1 MKIILPSNSLLSS
14 LLALSLRNS
23 CDCEITIKN
32 ENFKSFGRFYS
43 LNYFSKNFLD
53 SISLWQL
60 LDKSKITPYKK
71 IEIYKNTNK
80 TIEFDISDV
89 GIDYLGY
96 IINEDD
102 LVKTISKKLFEN
114 REIKKSEKLI
124 LSEEKNDL
132 NIISNYGDICSS
144 KDLINFSLKEYSQTA
159 INITLQHSE
168 DNMRIPKQIFYQDE
182 ILGFLPLD
190 NNSYN
195 LIWSMPNH
203 TFDKIGSSNS
213 KEYITL
219 IESRIG
225 SLFGDIKDIQIGNT
239 FPLYSR
245 HASQYYY
252 NNCLLIG
259 DSAHKFHP
267 LAGLGLNMGIEDIS
281 VLTTLISSNHSI
293 KKIMNEYCIKRMNRN
308 HSLQNLLDIII
319 SFHSSKII
327 PRDYQIKILKL
338 FNKTFFLKPN
348 IISNATGLN
357 NYIYSNNR

>member
-1 MKIILPSNSLLSS
+1 
-14 LLALSLRNS
+14 
-23 CDCEITIKN
+23 
-32 ENFKSFGRFYS
+32 
-43 LNYFSKNFLD
+43 
-53 SISLWQL
+53 
-60 LDKSKITPYKK
+60 
-71 IEIYKNTNK
+71 
-80 TIEFDISDV
+80 
-89 GIDYLGY
+89 
-96 IINEDD
+96 
-102 LVKTISKKLFEN
+102 
-114 REIKKSEKLI
+114 
-124 LSEEKNDL
+124 
-132 NIISNYGDICSS
+132 
-144 KDLINFSLKEYSQTA
+144 
-159 INITLQHSE
+159 
-168 DNMRIPKQIFYQDE
+168 
-182 ILGFLPLD
+182 
-190 NNSYN
+190 
-195 LIWSMPNH
+195 MPNH

-319 SFHSSKII
+319 SFHLHQAHY
-327 PRDYQIKILKL
+327 RD
-338 FNKTFFLKPN
+338 T
-348 IISNATGLN
+348 
-357 NYIYSNNR
+357 